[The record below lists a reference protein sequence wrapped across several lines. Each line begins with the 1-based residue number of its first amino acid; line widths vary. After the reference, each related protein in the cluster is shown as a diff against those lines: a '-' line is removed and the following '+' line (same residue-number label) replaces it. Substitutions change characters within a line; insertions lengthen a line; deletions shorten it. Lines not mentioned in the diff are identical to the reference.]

1 MRSRASFPGHNAA
14 MDTLTHEI
22 AATAARLVVEEGLDY
37 GSAKRRAQKML
48 GLPAR
53 TALPDNEQLEEQ
65 VRAYIGLFHAET
77 QPQELAALRRLA
89 LSWMER
95 LAEFRPHLCGAVWNG
110 TATRRSDIHLDLFCD
125 DPKSPEITLLNLGLR
140 YDTRTHR
147 SWRGSTVDVLSFSA
161 ASPELGEAIGIHLM
175 IHDHDDLRGAL
186 KSGAGGQAPR
196 GDRQA
201 LLQRQQLEASA

>member
-1 MRSRASFPGHNAA
+1 
-14 MDTLTHEI
+14 MDTLTQEI

-37 GSAKRRAQKML
+37 GGAKRRAQKML

-53 TALPDNEQLEEQ
+53 TALPGNDELEEQ
-65 VRAYIGLFHAET
+65 VRAYIELFHGDT
-77 QPQELAALRRLA
+77 QPRELAALRRLA
-89 LSWMER
+89 LAWMER
-95 LAEFRPHLCGAVWNG
+95 LSEFRPHLSGAVWNG

-147 SWRGSTVDVLSFSA
+147 SWRGTMADVLSLSA
-161 ASPELGEAIGIHLM
+161 ACPELQESIGIHLM

-186 KSGAGGQAPR
+186 KANASGQVPR

-201 LLQRQQLEASA
+201 LLQRLLQEAET

>member
-1 MRSRASFPGHNAA
+1 
-14 MDTLTHEI
+14 MDTLTQEI

-37 GSAKRRAQKML
+37 GGAKRRAQKML

-53 TALPDNEQLEEQ
+53 TALPGNDELEEQ
-65 VRAYIGLFHAET
+65 VRAYIELFHGDT
-77 QPQELAALRRLA
+77 QPRELAALRRLA
-89 LSWMER
+89 LAWMER
-95 LAEFRPHLCGAVWNG
+95 LSEFRPHLSGAVWNG

-125 DPKSPEITLLNLGLR
+125 DPKSLEITLLNLGLR

-147 SWRGSTVDVLSFSA
+147 SWRGTMADVLSLSA
-161 ASPELGEAIGIHLM
+161 ACPELQESIGIHLM

-186 KSGAGGQAPR
+186 KANASGQVPR

-201 LLQRQQLEASA
+201 LLQRLLQEAET